1 MILDL
6 HHAEANPVNVDRNPS
21 FLDLENFG
29 LDQKSRRTFFKCLKS
44 ISGDSEH
51 IWFFS

>member
-1 MILDL
+1 MVLDL
-6 HHAEANPVNVDRNPS
+6 HHAEANPVNVKQKRS

-29 LDQKSRRTFFKCLKS
+29 LDQKSYRTFFKCLKS

-51 IWFFS
+51 I